1 MKYEDV
7 IKVKEVRTVGGDVS
21 AVNEL
26 LRQGW
31 LLFDDGVIPT
41 QDRYGRPSFFYCLF
55 LTREAQQKN
64 ENWP

>member
-7 IKVKEVRTVGGDVS
+7 IKVKEVRSLDGDTTV
-21 AVNEL
+21 VNEL
-26 LRQGW
+26 LKQGW
-31 LLFDDGVIPT
+31 RIFPKGVIPT

-55 LTREAQQKN
+55 LTREAQQRN